1 MRPST
6 DEPACKRVRVSN
18 LLNCPVMIDG
28 APPYIDI
35 DELAASDLLDQFR
48 KRGMDDAIQR
58 IIIKRTLDAENVG
71 KLKRLIARFK
81 AKIQAHHAD
90 VAAAQAALAA
100 PGFDTNSADGS
111 IVFTRYALTANR
123 REAGV

>member
-1 MRPST
+1 M
-6 DEPACKRVRVSN
+6 
-18 LLNCPVMIDG
+18 
-28 APPYIDI
+28 
-35 DELAASDLLDQFR
+35 AASDLLDQFR
-48 KRGMDDAIQR
+48 KRGMDDVIQR
-58 IIIKRTLDAENVG
+58 TIVKRTLDAENVG

-81 AKIQAHHAD
+81 AKIQAHYAD